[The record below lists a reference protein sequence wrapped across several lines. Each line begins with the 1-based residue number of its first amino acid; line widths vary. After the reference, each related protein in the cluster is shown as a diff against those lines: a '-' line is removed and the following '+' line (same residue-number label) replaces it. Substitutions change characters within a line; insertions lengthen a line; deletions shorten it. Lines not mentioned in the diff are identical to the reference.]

1 MIHLLL
7 PLSPSRHNRDADIR
21 EALKQAIVEQL
32 GGETPVKRMYHTEI
46 VFRGDY
52 YKPNGE
58 PRERDGDSPVIPLF
72 DALAEAF
79 EFGKRG
85 RGDNWLNHSFCV
97 RVEQD
102 SSETVE
108 VTLT

>member
-1 MIHLLL
+1 MHFIL
-7 PLSPSRHNRDADIR
+7 PLSPSRHNRSAELR
-21 EALKQAIVEQL
+21 EALKQAIAEQL
-32 GGETPVKRMYHTEI
+32 GGQLPMKREYHTEI
-46 VFRGDY
+46 VFRGDWR
-52 YKPNGE
+52 KENGE

-79 EFGKRG
+79 GFGKNG
-85 RGDNWLNHSFCV
+85 RGDCWLNHNFCV

-102 SSETVE
+102 SHETVE